1 MHRSTTTRKLII
13 IRPLIIPRLLNF
25 IMFFLC
31 SCLSGV
37 QHATR
42 GLRWALI
49 PLLLLPGI
57 ICANVEQSTAKIY
70 HFRLLAFGTY
80 IELMVTAVS
89 KNKANQFKKLVHTQ
103 FSTMHRQWHST
114 DNSLLSTLNQGLS
127 KRHWVPL
134 PQSIRTLLIRSKQ
147 LSMLSHHRFNP
158 AIGRLVNLWGFNNS
172 LKLRS
177 MPPTKNDINKLI
189 QLKPQMDDLEFK
201 KNLIRSRNAAVQLDF
216 GAIAKGYAIDRVTVM
231 LKQQGF
237 KNFIINAGGDLK
249 AIGRHPS
256 RAWRIAIRNPANKS
270 QVIAGIVINNEEA
283 VFTSGDYERYFI
295 HQGIRFHHILNP
307 LDGQPVHHTRSVTV
321 IHTDATLADAA
332 ATALF
337 IAGPKHWP
345 SVAKKM
351 GLKYVMLIDRNEVI
365 HLSQAM
371 KQRIQLF
378 NHKFRIRLVHLK
390 QIRLKLPPLK

>member
-1 MHRSTTTRKLII
+1 MYRNTTTRSLTFTKPITFII
-13 IRPLIIPRLLNF
+13 FSLH
-25 IMFFLC
+25 
-31 SCLSGV
+31 SCINRFHQVTKCLW
-37 QHATR
+37 
-42 GLRWALI
+42 WAVI

-57 ICANVEQSTAKIY
+57 VCANVEKPPSKIY

-89 KNKANQFKKLVHTQ
+89 QKKAHQFKQLVQGQ

-114 DNSLLSTLNQGLS
+114 HNSVVSTLNQGLAT
-127 KRHWVPL
+127 KQWIPL
-134 PQSIRTLLIRSKQ
+134 PQSVQALLVRSKQ
-147 LSMLSHHRFNP
+147 LSILSHHRFNP

-172 LKLRS
+172 LKPRS
-177 MPPTKNDINKLI
+177 KPPTKKDINKLI
-189 QLKPQMDDLEFK
+189 QLKPQMNDLEFK
-201 KNLIRSRNAAVQLDF
+201 SNLIRSHNAAVQLDF
-216 GAIAKGYAIDRVTVM
+216 GAIAKGYAIDRVTTL

-237 KNFIINAGGDLK
+237 KHFIINAGGDLK

-256 RAWRIAIRNPANKS
+256 RAWRIAIRNPVNKS
-270 QVIAGIVINNEEA
+270 QVIAGIIINNEEA

-295 HQGIRFHHILNP
+295 YQGIRFHHIINP

-337 IAGPKHWP
+337 IAGPEHWP
-345 SVAKKM
+345 AVATKM
-351 GLKYVMLIDRNEVI
+351 GIRYVMLIDHKGVI
-365 HLSQAM
+365 HLSEAM

-378 NHKFRIRLVHLK
+378 KHKFLVHLV
-390 QIRLKLPPLK
+390 RLKLTPLK